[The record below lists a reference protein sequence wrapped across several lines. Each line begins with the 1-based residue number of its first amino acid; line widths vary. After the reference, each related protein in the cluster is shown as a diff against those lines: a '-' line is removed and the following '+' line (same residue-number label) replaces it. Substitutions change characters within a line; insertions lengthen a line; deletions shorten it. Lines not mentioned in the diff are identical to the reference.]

1 MNIRSLSSLVF
12 LRVFVFELMNHI
24 DNTTTTTSIAIV
36 TLYCSKNIEE
46 GRATTAP
53 SQEWLLAE

>member
-12 LRVFVFELMNHI
+12 LRVFGFELMNHI
-24 DNTTTTTSIAIV
+24 DNTTTTNIAIV

-46 GRATTAP
+46 GRATTAA
-53 SQEWLLAE
+53 SQDWLLAE